1 MSLNKVMLIGNV
13 GKDPDIRSANGTPVA
28 SFPLATTE
36 VFSSKNGQR
45 QEHTEWHNIVVWR
58 RLAEVVEKYVK
69 KGTPLFIEGRIRS
82 RSYEGKD
89 GVKRYITEIYA
100 DNFKLLGRKDG
111 SSSSS
116 NTEYASNNTETKISD
131 PVEEPLADADDLPF

>member
-1 MSLNKVMLIGNV
+1 MLIGNV
-13 GKDPDIRSANGTPVA
+13 GKDPEVRSANGSPVA

-45 QEHTEWHNIVVWR
+45 QEHTEWHNIIVWR
-58 RLAEVVEKYVK
+58 RLAEIAEKYVK
-69 KGTPLFIEGRIRS
+69 KGTPLFIEGRIRN

-100 DNFKLLGRKDG
+100 DSFKLLGRKEG
-111 SSSSS
+111 TTSTS
-116 NTEYASNNTETKISD
+116 NEYASNAIDAKVSA

>member
-13 GKDPDIRSANGTPVA
+13 GKDPEIRSANGVQVA

-36 VFSSKNGQR
+36 VFSSKAGQR

-58 RLAEVVEKYVK
+58 GLSEVVEKYVK
-69 KGTPLFIEGRIRS
+69 KGTPLFIEGRIRN

-89 GVKRYITEIYA
+89 GVKRYITEIVC
-100 DNFKLLGRKDG
+100 DSLKLLGRKEATNG
-111 SSSSS
+111 
-116 NTEYASNNTETKISD
+116 TPAQEYAGPKSSEVSH
-131 PVEEPLADADDLPF
+131 EPPADADDLPF

>member
-13 GKDPDIRSANGTPVA
+13 GKDPDVKSANGTPVA
-28 SFPLATTE
+28 NFPLATTE

-58 RLAEVVEKYVK
+58 RLAEIVEKYVK
-69 KGTPLFIEGRIRS
+69 KGTPLFIEGRIRN

-89 GVKRYITEIYA
+89 GVKRYITEILA
-100 DNFKLLGRKDG
+100 DNIKLLGKKDG
-111 SSSSS
+111 SSAPAG
-116 NTEYASNNTETKISD
+116 EYASNMPETKVSD
-131 PVEEPLADADDLPF
+131 LQEAPLADADDLPF